1 MACPRYSDSA
11 FPFADPLVL
20 SVLRPLCTHAHTSS
34 SIGRTVGDVFLPSP
48 GAISGAGDAG
58 GLITCAVPKKKVSIS
73 RSRKRRHAP
82 GKERRNITHI
92 EDCRA
97 CGQPKLRQHVCLNCS
112 GWKVS

>member
-1 MACPRYSDSA
+1 MASEYLRVGLILP
-11 FPFADPLVL
+11 PPPVVL
-20 SVLRPLCTHAHTSS
+20 CSS
-34 SIGRTVGDVFLPSP
+34 SFGRAVGDVFLPSP
-48 GAISGAGDAG
+48 GAIGGVGDAG

-82 GKERRNITHI
+82 GKERRNISHI

-97 CGQPKLRQHVCLNCS
+97 CGQPKLRQHVCLNCA